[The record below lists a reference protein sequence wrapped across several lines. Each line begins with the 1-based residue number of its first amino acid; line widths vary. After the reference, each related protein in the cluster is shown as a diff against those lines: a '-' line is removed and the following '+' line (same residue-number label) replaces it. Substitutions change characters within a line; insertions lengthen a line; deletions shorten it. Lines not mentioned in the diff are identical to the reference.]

1 METINIKRVWE
12 IFSIFEKVEENKR
25 ESEEY
30 EEERKKSLLRE
41 IKSCKSILE
50 RDFGMKFE

>member
-41 IKSCKSILE
+41 ILA
-50 RDFGMKFE
+50 